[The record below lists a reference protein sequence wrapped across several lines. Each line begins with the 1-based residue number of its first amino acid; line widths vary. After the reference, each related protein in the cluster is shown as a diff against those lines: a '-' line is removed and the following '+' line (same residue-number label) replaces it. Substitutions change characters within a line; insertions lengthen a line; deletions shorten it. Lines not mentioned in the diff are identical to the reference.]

1 MKLQSKGDRMTGTD
15 WLIKGPQFGSC
26 NCAWGCPCQ
35 FNALP
40 TLGNCEGM
48 MSMRIDEGHFG
59 DIRLDGLHWVSLFHW
74 PGAIHEGGGARQTI
88 IDARADEAQRQGL
101 LAIINGD
108 HGEPGAT
115 IFQVLGTVIDTVHDP
130 LFLPIEFECNVK
142 KRTGRLSVPGIVEST
157 GEPIRNP
164 VTGEEHRAIVTL
176 PHGFEYTVAEFGS
189 GSTRTS
195 GKIEL
200 DHKDSYG
207 QFAMIHMTGAG
218 PNRDELKSALVL

>member
-1 MKLQSKGDRMTGTD
+1 MTETQ
-15 WLIKGPQFGSC
+15 WLLKGPQFGSC

-40 TLGNCEGM
+40 TQGNCEGM
-48 MSMRIDEGHFG
+48 MSMRVDEGFSG
-59 DIRLDGLHWVSLFHW
+59 DIRLDGLHFVGLYHW
-74 PGAIHEGGGARQTI
+74 PGAIHEGGGEFQSI
-88 IDARADEAQRQGL
+88 VDERASDAQREAL
-101 LAIINGD
+101 LAIIG
-108 HGEPGAT
+108 GEHSQPGAT

-130 LFLPIEFECNVK
+130 LFLPIEFECDVK
-142 KRTGRLSVPGIVEST
+142 RRTGRVSVPGIIEST

-176 PHGFEYTVAEFGS
+176 PHGFEYTVAEYGS
-189 GSTRTS
+189 GTTKAS

-207 QFAMIHMTGAG
+207 QFAMINTSGAG
-218 PNRDELKSALVL
+218 PNRDELKAPVV